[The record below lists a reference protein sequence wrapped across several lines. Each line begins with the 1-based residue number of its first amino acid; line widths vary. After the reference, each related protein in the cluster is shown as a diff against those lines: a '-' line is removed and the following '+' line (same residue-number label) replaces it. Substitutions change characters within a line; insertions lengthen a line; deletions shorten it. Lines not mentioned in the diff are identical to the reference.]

1 MHIPS
6 QFPVEFL
13 EGSLFRQEGS
23 HLLYFLL
30 RAYVFLLTQVAA
42 KSTKLGQ
49 NEAFFARKWC
59 VLGNLKI

>member
-1 MHIPS
+1 MWAK
-6 QFPVEFL
+6 
-13 EGSLFRQEGS
+13 GKKR
-23 HLLYFLL
+23 LLLG
-30 RAYVFLLTQVAA
+30 AGKGKGGLTQVAA